1 MTRQRL
7 SSEAYDPFGGRK
19 DFGRRPRGG
28 WFLSVRRLSHGLVLL
43 ALAAGIVLGGG
54 FLGFVQMLKS
64 YKVDERASAD
74 GIVVLTGGSQRI
86 ADAAALL
93 AEGRAKRM
101 LITGVNEATTREEI
115 ALAHPGVAG
124 AGCCVDLDYRAL
136 NTVGNAIETRR
147 WVESNNFRSLIV
159 VTSAYHMPR
168 TLLELRNVLPN
179 VTLTPYPV
187 VAPSADSDRWLS
199 DGDAM
204 RFLMWEYVKYV
215 AAFTRT
221 SVESDPEHSPFVV
234 LFGGRKPLS

>member
-1 MTRQRL
+1 M
-7 SSEAYDPFGGRK
+7 SSGTDVSKHRKPAGRGFGGRP
-19 DFGRRPRGG
+19 FLFARRISR
-28 WFLSVRRLSHGLVLL
+28 GLVLL
-43 ALAAGIVLGGG
+43 SVAAGIVLGGG
-54 FLGFVQMLKS
+54 FLGFVQTLKS
-64 YKVDERASAD
+64 YKVDTRASAD

-93 AEGRAKRM
+93 ADGRARRM

-115 ALAHPGVAG
+115 AVKHPVVAG
-124 AGCCVDLDYRAL
+124 QGCCVDLDYRAL

-147 WVESNNFRSLIV
+147 WVESNNFHSLIV
-159 VTSAYHMPR
+159 VTSTYHMPR
-168 TLLELRNVLPN
+168 TLLELKNVLPD

-187 VAPSADSDRWLS
+187 VAPQSNGNDWLTDSDAL
-199 DGDAM
+199 
-204 RFLMWEYVKYV
+204 RFLLWEYVKYV